1 MPNKLTELTVR
12 KIALVDEGDNPEAN
26 ILIFKNKSTEP
37 PEEGDEYD
45 EASILSRLARVLAR
59 VLGIDDND
67 SSKNNKSMGNQV
79 PKERTMFENENK
91 NDDSQNEDSDISD
104 GVEAANKET
113 DKSKDKRCAKNCKT
127 RKGDLIDMSKIDES
141 KLTPEERAQ
150 LKEILRKASIDTEDT
165 EDDDEK
171 KQPDSGKKSEADNTP
186 DGNEDIYKGIHP
198 AVKAELESLKKF
210 RCEAEDREFLE
221 IAKRYEIIGKKPEEL
236 AKSLKT
242 LKKDGGSA
250 YDEMIAV
257 LDAAV
262 DTVSSLGV
270 FGEIGKRGGASMDDA
285 DKAWDKL
292 EKCAKEIRKNKPEL
306 TIAQAIDEAAIQH
319 PELVRDYEDN
329 M

>member
-1 MPNKLTELTVR
+1 MR
-12 KIALVDEGDNPEAN
+12 
-26 ILIFKNKSTEP
+26 
-37 PEEGDEYD
+37 
-45 EASILSRLARVLAR
+45 
-59 VLGIDDND
+59 
-67 SSKNNKSMGNQV
+67 
-79 PKERTMFENENK
+79 ENENK
-91 NDDSQNEDSDISD
+91 NGDSQNEDSDISD
-104 GVEAANKET
+104 GVGAANKET
-113 DKSKDKRCAKNCKT
+113 DKSKDKRCAKNCET

-150 LKEILRKASIDTEDT
+150 LEEILRKASIDT
-165 EDDDEK
+165 DDDGSK
-171 KQPDSGKKSEADNTP
+171 KKTDSGKKSEADNTP
-186 DGNEDIYKGIHP
+186 DGNEDIYTGLHP

-210 RCEAEDREFLE
+210 RSEAEDREFLE

-262 DTVSSLGV
+262 DTVSSAGV

-319 PELVRDYEDN
+319 PELVHDYEDN